1 MGTKTERL
9 EIRLPEETLRELR
22 KLAAAQG
29 VPVSR
34 LARQAIDCLVHAGTE
49 DRINAARSLFQLES
63 PVSDWPTMKREIE
76 DARGQ

>member
-1 MGTKTERL
+1 VATKTERL

-34 LARQAIDCLVHAGTE
+34 LARQAIDSLVHAGTE
-49 DRINAARSLFQLES
+49 ERIQAARALFSLEA
-63 PVSDWPTMKREIE
+63 PVSDWPAMKREIE
-76 DARGQ
+76 AARSQ